1 MDCEREYEEALVLSS
16 VTSPKSQPTQYNS
29 GDRIGTST
37 SKQPRPPTSNADG
50 AGAIRS
56 QASQRIK
63 PVEPSPRSVCEFVCL
78 PGQVDLDIAEQP
90 PSKISMVNKETN
102 TSLHLLKDIAHLIP
116 KRTSSVQTAV
126 KEECGVDTGPV
137 VTTSTASQTTPDGS
151 EDTVPGR
158 QPVEEECEE
167 VFVEDIDYLE
177 AVEEVQ
183 NSINQELLESAIKM
197 SPQISEA
204 VVEKVAS
211 LGPEALEVL
220 EGIKSKLS
228 SSVSQT
234 ADQPRGP
241 TPTPTPISCLTP
253 TPSHKSVDPTDPF
266 LSQSVSV
273 RRSIP
278 VNPTLESI
286 AEDWILISDDDLEM
300 GYGGEHVPSK
310 VDAAHDTCIQT
321 IHLIYIHI
329 CLAFQNLKE

>member
-1 MDCEREYEEALVLSS
+1 M
-16 VTSPKSQPTQYNS
+16 
-29 GDRIGTST
+29 G
-37 SKQPRPPTSNADG
+37 
-50 AGAIRS
+50 
-56 QASQRIK
+56 
-63 PVEPSPRSVCEFVCL
+63 PSPRSVSEFVCL
-78 PGQVDLDIAEQP
+78 PGQVDLDIAEEP

-102 TSLHLLKDIAHLIP
+102 TSLHLLTDMAHLIP
-116 KRTSSVQTAV
+116 KRMSSVQTAV

-137 VTTSTASQTTPDGS
+137 SARSTASQTTPDGS
-151 EDTVPGR
+151 GDTVPGR
-158 QPVEEECEE
+158 EPVEEVCEE
-167 VFVEDIDYLE
+167 AFVEDRDYLE

-204 VVEKVAS
+204 VVEKVAT

-228 SSVSQT
+228 SIVSQT
-234 ADQPRGP
+234 ADQPRS
-241 TPTPTPISCLTP
+241 PTPTPISHLTP

-266 LSQSVSV
+266 LAQSVSI

-300 GYGGEHVPSK
+300 GYGGKHVPSM
-310 VDAAHDTCIQT
+310 VDAGHYACIHSV
-321 IHLIYIHI
+321 HLIYIRI